1 MNFNKLLAWHIGK
14 FPKATFTSQLIHLAQ
29 EIKEYNQAKTSEE
42 ALEELADIIIV
53 LISLRRFPETID
65 MSYDLLD
72 FYYVNDTKEILKAIE
87 KKIKIVDKR
96 RYVWDGEDYDRER
109 IY

>member
-1 MNFNKLLAWHIGK
+1 MNFNTILEWHKGK
-14 FPKATFTSQLIHLAQ
+14 FPLATPMSQLLHLAQ
-29 EIKEYNQAKTSEE
+29 EIKEYNQAKTSQE
-42 ALEELADIIIV
+42 ALDELADIIIV

-65 MSYDLLD
+65 MAYDLLD